1 MTNKLK
7 KNVNQIMRIAIA
19 TVVIILASIIAISGI
34 REKNRLSLNADLSI
48 TVDGSTSEVLSN
60 QINESSKIV
69 RRKSLLCILNSRS
82 EKYMDGDITAMD
94 S

>member
-7 KNVNQIMRIAIA
+7 KNVNQIMRIAIT

-34 REKNRLSLNADLSI
+34 REKSRLSLKADLSI

-69 RRKSLLCILNSRS
+69 RRKSLLRILNSRS

-94 S
+94 N